1 MTESKRALGSN
12 LARLDATTD
21 EEIARHMVEDDS
33 PEWTA
38 EDFAR
43 AEVWDGNKFLGHGR
57 DFENGKR
64 KAGRPK
70 GSGTK
75 ELVTLRID
83 RDILDHFRAGGPG
96 WQTRLNDALREVTS
110 ATSGVDEGVV
120 HGWSAPVGRQLGTDE
135 GVAHQWSTPVGT
147 NARLIIEVLKA
158 MPAGTARPAEIK
170 KALQD
175 DKGVAMAF
183 TSIRHALG
191 QLATRNEVAASEDGK
206 TWHYIERDTMTG
218 QFLRSD
224 SPGRRRPA
232 ARKS

>member
-33 PEWTA
+33 PEWTD

-43 AEVWDGNKFLGHGR
+43 AEVWHGDKFLGHGR
-57 DFENGKR
+57 DFKNGR
-64 KAGRPK
+64 KVGRPK

-75 ELVTLRID
+75 ELVTLRLD
-83 RDILDHFRAGGPG
+83 HAILDHFRAGGPG
-96 WQTRLNDALREVTS
+96 WQTRLNDTLQAI
-110 ATSGVDEGVV
+110 
-120 HGWSAPVGRQLGTDE
+120 
-135 GVAHQWSTPVGT
+135 VAGKAQRPQRDA
-147 NARLIIEVLKA
+147 NARLIAEVLRA
-158 MPAGTARPAEIK
+158 MPAGTARPAEIR

-175 DKGVAMAF
+175 DRGVAMAF

-206 TWHYIERDTMTG
+206 TWHYIG
-218 QFLRSD
+218 GS
-224 SPGRRRPA
+224 A
-232 ARKS
+232 